1 MGAAA
6 PEVMRLPVRERKLLM
21 SLLNLLQR
29 AAATLAI
36 AAFIVGTGL
45 AGLSYAHEEGE
56 GTSSSSSGE
65 YSSSSS
71 TSSTSSGTDH
81 SSSDDLTSSSSSTVH

>member
-29 AAATLAI
+29 TAATLAI

-45 AGLSYAHEEGE
+45 AGLSYAHEDGS
-56 GTSSSSSGE
+56 GASSSSSGE
-65 YSSSSS
+65 FSSSSS
-71 TSSTSSGTDH
+71 
-81 SSSDDLTSSSSSTVH
+81 SSSSSSGTSTSSSGGMSSSSSGAV